1 MHLQQILSAIT
12 EMVVNVRITPKAAA
26 ERTSF
31 ATIQTCQPIGSSLTF
46 AKFPHLI
53 PCRLA
58 RAGLLQP

>member
-53 PCRLA
+53 
-58 RAGLLQP
+58 Q